1 MFPSS
6 EAVAPR
12 PVAKPLLAMA
22 AALTVAWF
30 AIAAVTIAPSGSQR
44 TTTGYGVDEVPQT
57 VQLAQ
62 R

>member
-6 EAVAPR
+6 EAIAPR

-30 AIAAVTIAPSGSQR
+30 AIAAVTINPAGVHHAA
-44 TTTGYGVDEVPQT
+44 TGYGVDE
-57 VQLAQ
+57 LAQ
-62 R
+62 PQQFAQR